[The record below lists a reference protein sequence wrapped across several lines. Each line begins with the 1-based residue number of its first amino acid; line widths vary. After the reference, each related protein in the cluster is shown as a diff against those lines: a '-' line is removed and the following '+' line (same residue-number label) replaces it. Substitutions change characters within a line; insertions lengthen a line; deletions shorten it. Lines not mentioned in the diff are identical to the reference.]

1 MNPTE
6 ISIIYLTKK
15 GITKEATIIFDID
28 SIKKY
33 NDKYN
38 TSMTQTKF
46 QPILNKIIRSTN
58 DDALITLLILIFSC
72 CIKGFRE
79 ELRHIK
85 NYAASKVVKG
95 EI

>member
-6 ISIIYLTKK
+6 ISITYITKK
-15 GITKEATIIFDID
+15 GISKEATIIFDID
-28 SIKKY
+28 SIQKY

-38 TSMTQTKF
+38 TRMTKTKF
-46 QPILNKIIRSTN
+46 QPILSKIIRSTN
-58 DDALITLLILIFSC
+58 DDALITLLILMFSC
-72 CIKGFRE
+72 CIEGFRK

-85 NYAASKVVKG
+85 NYTARKVVKG